1 MSNLIHPVNKQPC
14 EFVAARDGYVCLRL
28 TCTVSPAVQWFTL
41 TAIERANP
49 VHTCALPTPL
59 VVEILPGMYNA
70 ISHAIGVTLVYPQP
84 PVVVRKPAPVIS
96 LYSVGM
102 RAA

>member
-49 VHTCALPTPL
+49 VHTVAEPPKPLTVVLTPEMAAHVNASAL
-59 VVEILPGMYNA
+59 VDI
-70 ISHAIGVTLVYPQP
+70 
-84 PVVVRKPAPVIS
+84 VVRKPAPVIS
-96 LYSVGM
+96 LYAEAL